1 MGGSSR
7 QIEKPYVPSYAETA
21 MQQSIGMGTDLAP
34 LTDTYT
40 PLYGPQVASFSPM
53 EQAGMQGTDMMAGAF
68 GMPTTGRELPD
79 HFIHHQT
86 TGGPTTGGQQYL
98 PQAQTFDGGI
108 QGYSARPM
116 VDEMIRQFREERPA
130 QAEYRESFGI
140 DPVTGEV
147 GSRAPEN
154 QPVSLELQG
163 GKGGK

>member
-1 MGGSSR
+1 MGGSSK
-7 QIEKPYVPSYAETA
+7 QTNKPYVPSYAETG
-21 MQQSIGMGTDLAP
+21 MQQTIGMATDLAP
-34 LTDTYT
+34 LADTYT

-53 EQAGMQGTDMMAGAF
+53 QEASFQGTDMMAGAF
-68 GMPTTGRELPD
+68 GMPTS
-79 HFIHHQT
+79 
-86 TGGPTTGGQQYL
+86 GGQRYL

-116 VDEMIRQFREERPA
+116 VEGMIDQFREERPA

>member
-1 MGGSSR
+1 MGGSSK
-7 QIEKPYVPSYAETA
+7 QTEKPYVPTYAETA
-21 MQQSIGMGTDLAP
+21 MQQGIGMATDLAP
-34 LTDTYT
+34 LQDTYT

-53 EQAGMQGTDMMAGAF
+53 QEASFQGTDMMAGAF
-68 GMPTTGRELPD
+68 GMPTS
-79 HFIHHQT
+79 
-86 TGGPTTGGQQYL
+86 GGQQYL

-116 VDEMIRQFREERPA
+116 VEGMIDQFREERPA

>member
-1 MGGSSR
+1 MGGSSK
-7 QIEKPYVPSYAETA
+7 QTDKPYVPSYAETG
-21 MQQSIGMGTDLAP
+21 MQQTIGMATDLAP
-34 LTDTYT
+34 LADTYT

-53 EQAGMQGTDMMAGAF
+53 QEASFQGTDMMAGAF
-68 GMPTTGRELPD
+68 GMPTS
-79 HFIHHQT
+79 
-86 TGGPTTGGQQYL
+86 GGQQYL
-98 PQAQTFDGGI
+98 PPAQTFDGGI

-116 VDEMIRQFREERPA
+116 VEGMIDQFREERPA

>member
-68 GMPTTGRELPD
+68 GM
-79 HFIHHQT
+79 
-86 TGGPTTGGQQYL
+86 PTTGGQQYL

>member
-1 MGGSSR
+1 MGGSSK
-7 QIEKPYVPSYAETA
+7 QTEKPYVPSYAETA
-21 MQQSIGMGTDLAP
+21 MQQGIGMATDLAP
-34 LTDTYT
+34 LQDTYT

-53 EQAGMQGTDMMAGAF
+53 QEAGFQGTDMMAGAF
-68 GMPTTGRELPD
+68 GMPTS
-79 HFIHHQT
+79 
-86 TGGPTTGGQQYL
+86 GGQQYL

-116 VDEMIRQFREERPA
+116 VEGMIDQFREERPA

>member
-1 MGGSSR
+1 MGGSSK
-7 QIEKPYVPSYAETA
+7 QTNKPYVPKFAETA
-21 MQQSIGMGTDLAP
+21 MQQGIGMATDLAP
-34 LTDTYT
+34 LADTYT

-53 EQAGMQGTDMMAGAF
+53 QEASFQGTDMMAGAF
-68 GMPTTGRELPD
+68 GMPTS
-79 HFIHHQT
+79 
-86 TGGPTTGGQQYL
+86 GGQQYL
-98 PQAQTFDGGI
+98 PPAQTFDGGI

-116 VDEMIRQFREERPA
+116 VEGMIDQFTEERPA

>member
-1 MGGSSR
+1 MGGSSK
-7 QIEKPYVPSYAETA
+7 QTSKPYVPSYAETG
-21 MQQSIGMGTDLAP
+21 MQQTIGMATDLAP
-34 LTDTYT
+34 LADTYT

-53 EQAGMQGTDMMAGAF
+53 GEASFQGTDMMAGAF
-68 GMPTTGRELPD
+68 GMPTS
-79 HFIHHQT
+79 
-86 TGGPTTGGQQYL
+86 GGQQYL
-98 PQAQTFDGGI
+98 PPAQTFDGGI

-116 VDEMIRQFREERPA
+116 VEGMIDQFTEERPA

>member
-1 MGGSSR
+1 MGGSSK
-7 QIEKPYVPSYAETA
+7 QTNKPYVPKFAETA
-21 MQQSIGMGTDLAP
+21 MQQGIGMATDLAP
-34 LTDTYT
+34 LQDTYT

-53 EQAGMQGTDMMAGAF
+53 QEASFQGTDMMAGAF
-68 GMPTTGRELPD
+68 GMPTSGR
-79 HFIHHQT
+79 
-86 TGGPTTGGQQYL
+86 QQYL
-98 PQAQTFDGGI
+98 PPAQTFDGGI

-116 VDEMIRQFREERPA
+116 VEGMIDQFREERPA

-154 QPVSLELQG
+154 QPVELELSG